1 MKCPRCREELTQ
13 VMTRRGVVVDACAK
27 GHGVWL
33 DGGEIYHFVEH
44 PREIGKLLARKD
56 AGKRASEINCLKC
69 MDVLMENG
77 PLVEKGDPLDLC
89 PRCGGMWCDA
99 AELGNLNRV
108 LGGTLDPYREILD
121 ILAERSAGGPSEET
135 APAGAG
141 EAEAMTPGVA
151 AASVLRPPN
160 LALASVVVFSG
171 LYALLFAALVLATL
185 YADVSIH
192 FAVLATLLL
201 LLFQFIASPW
211 LMDFTLGRIQSLEW
225 VGKEQLP
232 ADLVRFV
239 ESVTRKNHMPFPRFG
254 LIRDGTPNA
263 FTYGHSPQNARVV
276 LTQGLLDLLEPEELK
291 AVVAHEL
298 GHARSWD
305 ILLMTLAG
313 VVPVMLY
320 YLYRLLTRGSKDDDR
335 KKGNAAIVAAAAYLL
350 YVVSEY
356 VVLYLSRIR
365 EYHADR
371 FSGEA
376 TGSPGA
382 LAGALVK
389 IAYGLAGKPSPK
401 EEEGD
406 GKRQI
411 SLDSAKAFGIFDP
424 TAARGL
430 AIMSLRGGGEFQIR
444 NACQAMQWD
453 LWNPW
458 ASFYEWGGTHPLPA
472 KRIMALCA
480 QAREYGQP
488 PPLAFNL
495 RQPESYWDEF
505 FVDLFV
511 ISLPWI
517 GLIAGAMTELVR
529 VNLFLPGMLI
539 GFGAGYLI
547 ETLYAYRGGVFATMT
562 VAALLK
568 KIKVSHVR
576 PVLAKL
582 KGRVIGRGVPG
593 LIWSEDVV
601 LQDET
606 GFIFADYRQPL
617 HLIEF
622 LFGLLRT
629 GKFIGEQVTVTG
641 WYRRSPIPYI
651 EIQSITVNGKTHR
664 CYVSLL
670 KKIIGVLLI
679 VIGLFVFVTP

>member
-1 MKCPRCREELTQ
+1 MKCPRCLEELAQ
-13 VMTRRGVVVDACAK
+13 VMTRRGVVVDVCTD
-27 GHGVWL
+27 GHGLWL

-44 PREIGKLLARKD
+44 PREIARLLVRKD
-56 AGKRASEINCLKC
+56 LGKRVSEINCLKC
-69 MDVLMENG
+69 LDVPMETR

-99 AELGNLNRV
+99 SELGNLNRA
-108 LGGTLDPYREILD
+108 LGGTLDPHRKILD
-121 ILAERSAGGPSEET
+121 ALAERSASGTTEET
-135 APAGAG
+135 APAGA
-141 EAEAMTPGVA
+141 EVTAPGVA
-151 AASVLRPPN
+151 AAAVVRPPN

-192 FAVLATLLL
+192 FAVLSTLLL

-225 VGKEQLP
+225 VRKDQLP
-232 ADLVRFV
+232 ADLVWFV
-239 ESVTRKNHMPFPRFG
+239 ESVARKQHMPFPRFG
-254 LIRDGTPNA
+254 IIRDGTPNA

-276 LTQGLLDLLEPEELK
+276 LTQGLLDLLEPEEVK

-320 YLYRLLTRGSKDDDR
+320 YLYRLLQGSKNDDR
-335 KKGNAAIVAAAAYLL
+335 KKGNAAMVAAVAYLL

-382 LAGALVK
+382 LAGALIKV
-389 IAYGLAGKPSPK
+389 AYGLAGMPSPK
-401 EEEGD
+401 EEDGD

-430 AIMSLRGGGEFQIR
+430 AIMSLQGGGELQIH

-458 ASFYEWGGTHPLPA
+458 ASFYEWGGHSSA
-472 KRIMALCA
+472 
-480 QAREYGQP
+480 
-488 PPLAFNL
+488 
-495 RQPESYWDEF
+495 
-505 FVDLFV
+505 
-511 ISLPWI
+511 
-517 GLIAGAMTELVR
+517 AG
-529 VNLFLPGMLI
+529 
-539 GFGAGYLI
+539 
-547 ETLYAYRGGVFATMT
+547 
-562 VAALLK
+562 
-568 KIKVSHVR
+568 
-576 PVLAKL
+576 
-582 KGRVIGRGVPG
+582 
-593 LIWSEDVV
+593 
-601 LQDET
+601 
-606 GFIFADYRQPL
+606 
-617 HLIEF
+617 
-622 LFGLLRT
+622 
-629 GKFIGEQVTVTG
+629 
-641 WYRRSPIPYI
+641 
-651 EIQSITVNGKTHR
+651 
-664 CYVSLL
+664 
-670 KKIIGVLLI
+670 
-679 VIGLFVFVTP
+679 